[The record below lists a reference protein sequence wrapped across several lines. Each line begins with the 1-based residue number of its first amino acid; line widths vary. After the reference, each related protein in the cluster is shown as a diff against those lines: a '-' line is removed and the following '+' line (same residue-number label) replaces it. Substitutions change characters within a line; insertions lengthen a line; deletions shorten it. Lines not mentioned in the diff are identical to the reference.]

1 MGGAKITVVLFE
13 IENKNDDFLIII
25 VLDCVI
31 VQCRLWQNPCR
42 FGMNNERAMELDWLE
57 DFTAL
62 AAAQSFSRA
71 AEMRHITQPAFS
83 RRIRLLENW
92 VGTPLFQRLP
102 RRILLTPAGEQFRTP
117 VEDILRDLRQ
127 ARAEALDA
135 AGRTQTALAI
145 AATHALSFTFFPHW
159 ARTKAPVTQLGALN
173 LLSDSMEACEEMM
186 LRGEASFLL
195 CHRHADAE
203 GRLPARQFRFLHV
216 GEDVLVPLSAPD
228 ASGQPRWRL
237 SAEGDAPP
245 VPHLA
250 YAAPSGLGR
259 ILAADWRRR
268 GLAFNLEPAMTAR
281 LAATLL
287 SMAEAGRGMA
297 WLPLSLAEDSLARGT
312 LVRVGDRL
320 FDTPVEIVLYRP
332 AARLGQ
338 TAERFWAGL
347 HGEG

>member
-1 MGGAKITVVLFE
+1 
-13 IENKNDDFLIII
+13 
-25 VLDCVI
+25 
-31 VQCRLWQNPCR
+31 
-42 FGMNNERAMELDWLE
+42 MELDWLE
-57 DFTAL
+57 DFTVL
-62 AAAQSFSRA
+62 AATQSFSRA

-83 RRIRLLENW
+83 RRIRLLETW

-102 RRILLTPAGEQFRTP
+102 RRILLTPAGEQFRSP
-117 VEDILRDLRQ
+117 AEGILRDLRQ

-135 AGRTQTALAI
+135 AGRTQTVLAI

-159 ARTKAPVTQLGALN
+159 ARTKAPVAQLGALN
-173 LLSDSMEACEEMM
+173 LMSDSMEACEEMM

-203 GRLPARQFRFLHV
+203 GRLSARQFRFLRV
-216 GEDVLVPLSAPD
+216 GEDVLVPLCAPD
-228 ASGQPRWRL
+228 ATGQPRWRL
-237 SAEGDAPP
+237 SVGSDAPA

-268 GLAFNLEPAMTAR
+268 GLALNLAPAMTAR

-287 SMAEAGRGMA
+287 TMAEDGRGLV
-297 WLPLSLAEDSLARGT
+297 WLPLSLAEESLGRGT
-312 LVRVGDRL
+312 LVRAGGVS
-320 FDTPVEIVLYRP
+320 FETPVEIVLYRP

-338 TAERFWAGL
+338 TAERFWSGL
-347 HGEG
+347 IGEG